1 MLNTGERISKSLI
14 QLQKRCSFWAYLS
27 LFLKFHEIEAGKMLC
42 DTMGISPDGEV
53 FYVKEFIKSL
63 SDEEL
68 IGAIVHELNHL
79 AFLTEL
85 RQGDRDRVKWNFSSD
100 LSINSILKANN
111 FKLGKDWLTP
121 DYNDEFKIGSKTIKD
136 ISKKT
141 SEELYDEIPSIKMKG
156 VKYILGDG
164 SGKKLGESF
173 DVHLKG
179 KDGKELSPKEKKALE
194 KEWMDRVAGAVIVS
208 KEKGDIPKGMERLV
222 EKLTESKINW
232 KVLLQRYIQ
241 NSIPHDFSYN
251 RPHRKSISCGYYM
264 PNIVRE
270 GIEIALMVDLSGS
283 IGSKEYSEFI
293 SEVIGICRAYQEKL
307 TMKVFS
313 HDTECYD
320 DNLVIKNGN
329 IEKVKNLRLKGG
341 GGTSHKSCFNH
352 LRDNV
357 RDCKLAIFLTDGY
370 SDINEIS
377 FENYQYDKL
386 FVITKNGSDDQ
397 LKGKRCQII
406 HLKD

>member
-1 MLNTGERISKSLI
+1 M
-14 QLQKRCSFWAYLS
+14 
-27 LFLKFHEIEAGKMLC
+27 
-42 DTMGISPDGEV
+42 V
-53 FYVKEFIKSL
+53 
-63 SDEEL
+63 
-68 IGAIVHELNHL
+68 
-79 AFLTEL
+79 
-85 RQGDRDRVKWNFSSD
+85 
-100 LSINSILKANN
+100 IN
-111 FKLGKDWLTP
+111 
-121 DYNDEFKIGSKTIKD
+121 YNDEFKIGSKTIKD

-270 GIEIALMVDLSGS
+270 GIEIALMVDLSVLVKDLRRTLS
-283 IGSKEYSEFI
+283 S
-293 SEVIGICRAYQEKL
+293 RA
-307 TMKVFS
+307 S
-313 HDTECYD
+313 
-320 DNLVIKNGN
+320 
-329 IEKVKNLRLKGG
+329 
-341 GGTSHKSCFNH
+341 S
-352 LRDNV
+352 
-357 RDCKLAIFLTDGY
+357 
-370 SDINEIS
+370 
-377 FENYQYDKL
+377 
-386 FVITKNGSDDQ
+386 
-397 LKGKRCQII
+397 
-406 HLKD
+406 